1 MGLYQNVTI
10 FFNLKCYKK
19 TNILL
24 DRYYSS
30 LFLAYAL
37 PILKFAVHFTFTILD
52 YSLSQHISSVIM
64 VAELPINYLTEISAL

>member
-1 MGLYQNVTI
+1 MSVYQNVTI
-10 FFNLKCYKK
+10 FFQHKMFKK

-37 PILKFAVHFTFTILD
+37 PSLKFAVHFTLTIFD
-52 YSLSQHISSVIM
+52 YSLSQHISSAIM
-64 VAELPINYLTEISAL
+64 AAELPINYLTEISAS